1 MKKTMTCK
9 EMGGECDLSL
19 SATTSAEMAQKMEAH
34 IKKEHPDVVKEMEN
48 MSAQEREEWD
58 TEFHKKWKEAP
69 ELK

>member
-19 SATTSAEMAQKMEAH
+19 SAITSDEMVEKMDAH
-34 IKKEHPDVVKEMEN
+34 IKKEHPEVAKQMEN
-48 MSAQEREEWD
+48 MSSEEREKWD
-58 TEFHKKWKEAP
+58 TEFHKKWEKAP